1 MARREEIR
9 ALEGRRKAL
18 EAIKKAALLSEKEFL
33 NKLDENST
41 LVQQTQT
48 NVEQFGINSNEAIE
62 EYDEDKLQNIED
74 MAPLH
79 KKFQKC
85 LQDFY
90 SDTNGYAIEDGEDDE
105 EESEDE
111 EEHVTG
117 NDLYDIQSM
126 PLIEQNNDKVVLK
139 EKLDNLQDKKK
150 QVDKLIED
158 LNRLKEKTIFGDNEA
173 KTRDEFS
180 RSYSTIKSEL
190 TQNQNQIDLIKTSVN
205 ASSNANNT
213 AVKAEKIINLLE
225 NQEKLE

>member
-1 MARREEIR
+1 
-9 ALEGRRKAL
+9 
-18 EAIKKAALLSEKEFL
+18 
-33 NKLDENST
+33 
-41 LVQQTQT
+41 
-48 NVEQFGINSNEAIE
+48 
-62 EYDEDKLQNIED
+62 
-74 MAPLH
+74 
-79 KKFQKC
+79 
-85 LQDFY
+85 
-90 SDTNGYAIEDGEDDE
+90 
-105 EESEDE
+105 
-111 EEHVTG
+111 
-117 NDLYDIQSM
+117 M